1 MRSAILL
8 VALVGCGTTSM
19 SGDDQTPVDCSTI
32 MGVDTFTVGLEKLGA
47 SGNYD
52 FKLMSAMPSPPARGD
67 NVWVLQVNAMTSGAV
82 GAPVTGA
89 SLTVTPYMPA
99 HQHGAGLDV
108 NVTDMATPGQYQLE
122 PVNLWMPGV
131 WVTTIQVTSQ
141 PTDSAVYRFCI
152 PD

>member
-1 MRSAILL
+1 MRAAFLL
-8 VALVGCGTTSM
+8 VALGGCGVIGGSNSM
-19 SGDDQTPVDCSTI
+19 SGDDTTTPVDCSTV

-67 NVWVLQVNAMTSGAV
+67 NTWVLQVNAMTSGAV

-99 HQHGAGLDV
+99 HQRRPVPLG
-108 NVTDMATPGQYQLE
+108 NRDMADVFRATVRKPSVGCSRRRTPF
-122 PVNLWMPGV
+122 
-131 WVTTIQVTSQ
+131 
-141 PTDSAVYRFCI
+141 R
-152 PD
+152 